1 MTSKLDYYD
10 NNYNDY
16 CRDYYNYTT
25 TTTTGCLRVTSK
37 LDGFLD
43 VRLVLRRR
51 LDRETNDVFH
61 LRLAAFDGG
70 QPALHEFTH
79 PQLAGLGVTQPA
91 LHDVVNVTVK
101 VLDSNDNDPVF
112 ERSRYE
118 PSRAGCDTASS
129 ASWGWV
135 NSDLAMNCVY
145 LKTCRP
151 TRAY

>member
-1 MTSKLDYYD
+1 
-10 NNYNDY
+10 
-16 CRDYYNYTT
+16 
-25 TTTTGCLRVTSK
+25 VTNK

-70 QPALHEFTH
+70 QPALH
-79 PQLAGLGVTQPA
+79 
-91 LHDVVNVTVK
+91 DVVNVTVK

-118 PSRAGCDTASS
+118 LRLPEDLPANTRILTVRATDADLDAQRRLVYGLTRQSRHQLG
-129 ASWGWV
+129 
-135 NSDLAMNCVY
+135 Y
-145 LKTCRP
+145 RP
-151 TRAY
+151 IN